1 MNPLSIPLIKI
12 SSSDS
17 NSDGKI
23 DSFDLQIKFRSDP
36 SKIRQIQ
43 VLGTFDYFIQDKIKM
58 QQIGMMNF
66 QVDTPNGASSII
78 VDGSLQLEQT
88 KPILIDSI
96 PRTLYNQDPITDVN
110 FEQYSIEEI
119 IKNYNKR
126 SGKFV

>member
-88 KPILIDSI
+88 KPILID
-96 PRTLYNQDPITDVN
+96 
-110 FEQYSIEEI
+110 
-119 IKNYNKR
+119 
-126 SGKFV
+126 